1 MPPAGPWL
9 ALARRAPPWGRAAR
23 GRGRGGASCCRRRKS
38 PSSSCQRRRSTWR
51 KCPWRSA
58 RETVFFFHV
67 LVTFRQSKTWENHQ
81 PTFASSSPPAA
92 ADDGLGGRRKLPDL
106 EKSRK
111 KEEAELLR
119 LEKKR
124 LKLYCKLQQ
133 ETKFHLFLFSPVL
146 PHLLLP
152 PAPCH
157 QPGPFHLLVLVLVV
171 VVLFLLFLA
180 RGGLGGREVLK

>member
-1 MPPAGPWL
+1 MVGPGEEGAPVGKGGPGAG
-9 ALARRAPPWGRAAR
+9 AGA
-23 GRGRGGASCCRRRKS
+23 GRGLLPPPPPKE
-38 PSSSCQRRRSTWR
+38 SSFLLPAPTEYLEKMSLAICKGNS
-51 KCPWRSA
+51 
-58 RETVFFFHV
+58 VFFFHV
-67 LVTFRQSKTWENHQ
+67 LRTFRQLKTWESRQ
-81 PTFASSSPPAA
+81 PTFASSPPPAA

-119 LEKKR
+119 LGKK
-124 LKLYCKLQQ
+124 KIKTILQQ

-180 RGGLGGREVLK
+180 RGGLGGREVL